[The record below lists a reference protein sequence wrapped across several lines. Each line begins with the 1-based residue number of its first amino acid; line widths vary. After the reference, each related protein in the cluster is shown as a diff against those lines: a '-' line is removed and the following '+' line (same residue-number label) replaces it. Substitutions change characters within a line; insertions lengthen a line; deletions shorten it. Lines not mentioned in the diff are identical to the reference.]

1 MRHGKMTQQGTKP
14 VCPNCGALEA
24 FLVDVSE
31 IVTWTINQL
40 QEGWK
45 ITEHS
50 HHDSD
55 VHFESVFCPYCH
67 TPLADQ
73 AKQIARRINLI

>member
-1 MRHGKMTQQGTKP
+1 MMAKESTRL
-14 VCPNCGALEA
+14 VCPNCGTLEA

-31 IVTWTINQL
+31 IVTWTVNQT
-40 QEGWK
+40 QENWR

-55 VHFESVFCPYCH
+55 VHFEGAFCPHCH
-67 TPLADQ
+67 TPLADE
-73 AKQIARRINLI
+73 AKQIARKINLI

>member
-1 MRHGKMTQQGTKP
+1 MRHSKTSEQRTRP

-31 IVTWTINQL
+31 IVTWTINQP

-45 ITEHS
+45 VTEHS

-55 VHFESVFCPYCH
+55 VHFEGAFCPYCH
-67 TPLADQ
+67 TPLADE
-73 AKQIARRINLI
+73 AKQIAQRINLV

>member
-1 MRHGKMTQQGTKP
+1 MTQQGSRP

-31 IVTWTINQL
+31 LVTWTINQM
-40 QEGWK
+40 QDNWE

-55 VHFESVFCPYCH
+55 VQFEGAFCPYCH
-67 TPLADQ
+67 TPLANE
-73 AKQIARRINLI
+73 AKQIARKINLI

>member
-1 MRHGKMTQQGTKP
+1 MTQQRSRP

-31 IVTWTINQL
+31 LVTWTINQMH
-40 QEGWK
+40 ENWE

-55 VHFESVFCPYCH
+55 VHFEGTFCPYCH
-67 TPLADQ
+67 TPLADE